1 MQVDDAIEVLTHADA
16 MAAAAQRVRPPEGDD
31 PAPYLLLQGLA
42 TELTL
47 KALLLAVKG
56 RYPRVHALR
65 ALWGD
70 LPEDVQERVL
80 KLHRNQ
86 YRSFH
91 SDASDGEADGVLL
104 HLVDA
109 AGDAFHMA
117 RYPMEHPVRDVPD
130 PEPLRRVVR
139 GALMA
144 LPDVAM
150 ADSRLGSGRDEPI

>member
-1 MQVDDAIEVLTHADA
+1 MKPADARDVLSHADA
-16 MAAAAQRVRPPEGDD
+16 MARAAQRVRPARDAEP

-70 LPEDVQERVL
+70 LPVEVRARVL
-80 KLHRNQ
+80 AVHRVH
-86 YRSFH
+86 YRAFH
-91 SDASDGEADGVLL
+91 DGVRPGEADAALL

-109 AGDAFHMA
+109 AGDAFHMG
-117 RYPMEHPVRDVPD
+117 RYPMEHAVRAVPD

-139 GALMA
+139 GVLME
-144 LPDVAM
+144 
-150 ADSRLGSGRDEPI
+150 RLDEAASSPRRP